1 MQKQKKGGKKK
12 ATRSGKDAKPV
23 LRELKSRLLADHPDT
38 KFPRDIATY
47 VNEVKAAALLESA
60 VVVPGSEADFVEL
73 TPRARC
79 QPDLTLAQ
87 QNGWSVWTGLALRPD
102 GSWSPHIWYRDGN
115 GKTIDTIA
123 LFDAYFGVE
132 CKPRSAYVLTP
143 DNDRIEGRIIDWFSS
158 YYEFLIADFQ
168 GDGLEVG
175 GVVVGENDEFVGLLY
190 PDEDIEP
197 SDCGGIRISRHSHL
211 AKDESPIR
219 IPHDLDWVST
229 ARHLEEAGIDSF
241 LLRCLDSTHVE
252 AFLERMRAHN

>member
-143 DNDRIEGRIIDWFSS
+143 DNDRIEGRIGHITRNDDCV
-158 YYEFLIADFQ
+158 AKDFQ
-168 GDGLEVG
+168 LEVG
-175 GVVVGENDEFVGLLY
+175 GNGGMR
-190 PDEDIEP
+190 IELELRQVQ
-197 SDCGGIRISRHSHL
+197 GHQRARI
-211 AKDESPIR
+211 K
-219 IPHDLDWVST
+219 V
-229 ARHLEEAGIDSF
+229 
-241 LLRCLDSTHVE
+241 
-252 AFLERMRAHN
+252 